1 MTKSNAPLNYVFLS
15 GRSSVVEH
23 NLAKVGVVGSNLI
36 ARSIL
41 SNKINNLSHF
51 QYSIDLISENLEAIW
66 KQIVFKK

>member
-1 MTKSNAPLNYVFLS
+1 M
-15 GRSSVVEH
+15 VEH